1 MLKAS
6 IATSFNCPGPSTNG
20 LAWQGA
26 AIWSV
31 EGGGTLHKIN
41 PQTGEVILTVNPPT
55 SGSSGLECDGSHF
68 WYSDIGEKMLY
79 KLTVSDLQIV
89 TSFAPPGPSPH
100 GLAWDGESLWSA
112 DVQSDRHYKVS
123 PETGEILAEFPFARH
138 TTTWDCLGWDDAVEC
153 GHRHAYHLPN

>member
-31 EGGGTLHKIN
+31 EAGSTLHKIN

-55 SGSSGLECDGSHF
+55 AGC
-68 WYSDIGEKMLY
+68 
-79 KLTVSDLQIV
+79 
-89 TSFAPPGPSPH
+89 
-100 GLAWDGESLWSA
+100 
-112 DVQSDRHYKVS
+112 
-123 PETGEILAEFPFARH
+123 
-138 TTTWDCLGWDDAVEC
+138 
-153 GHRHAYHLPN
+153 